1 MSKEISRIV
10 PGDEVSELFS
20 IATFVLTIP
29 WLISRAE
36 ALVVFPGMGEDWRV
50 TMAKRWWSQENT
62 PARFLIIAGHNHN
75 EKTTKILTPEVLRR
89 PPFNLEK
96 LEGVLIEGEVSNT
109 KEQTLQVLARVREF
123 NLKSLALFTSP
134 YHLPRAYLTLLKTF
148 LKANSPKIA
157 IIPAP
162 VMISPNIEIPE
173 LRTSAWEAIA
183 GEARRIKEYQAK
195 GDVATLNELR
205 GYLVWL
211 WREFLQ
217 RK

>member
-109 KEQTLQVLARVREF
+109 K
-123 NLKSLALFTSP
+123 
-134 YHLPRAYLTLLKTF
+134 
-148 LKANSPKIA
+148 
-157 IIPAP
+157 
-162 VMISPNIEIPE
+162 
-173 LRTSAWEAIA
+173 
-183 GEARRIKEYQAK
+183 
-195 GDVATLNELR
+195 
-205 GYLVWL
+205 
-211 WREFLQ
+211 
-217 RK
+217 

>member
-109 KEQTLQVLARVREF
+109 KEQALQVLARVREF

-134 YHLPRAYLTLLKTF
+134 YHLPRAYLTLLKIF
-148 LKANSPKIA
+148 LKANSPEIA

-162 VMISPNIEIPE
+162 VMISPDITIPE
-173 LRTSAWEAIA
+173 LRTSAWEAFA